1 MVLAAMLAGA
11 VDMLVALAVM
21 PVELAVD
28 MAAAMLAAVHEVL
41 AAAVLAV
48 AALAAA
54 MPVAVADTAVADTA
68 VADIGNSCGFPKKA
82 RLRRQTGLFNVLHID
97 AAYDVHSAGVMRFRV
112 SPARVRITRV

>member
-54 MPVAVADTAVADTA
+54 MPVAVADTAVAD
-68 VADIGNSCGFPKKA
+68 IGNSCGFPKKA